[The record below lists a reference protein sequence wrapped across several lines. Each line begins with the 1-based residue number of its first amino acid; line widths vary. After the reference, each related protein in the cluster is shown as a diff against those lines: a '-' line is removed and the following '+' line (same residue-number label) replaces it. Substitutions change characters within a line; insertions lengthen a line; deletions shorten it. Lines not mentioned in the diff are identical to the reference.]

1 LSFSLFK
8 GWGEACIGK
17 GGVGLAVKIHYKC
30 VLVIMFLTYVSFSF
44 LVMVFLNFNFNKSF
58 WKLHFS
64 LFFMQE
70 ILNITN
76 IPFTLLINGFIQSVG
91 LHLI

>member
-44 LVMVFLNFNFNKSF
+44 LVMVFLNLNFNKSF

-64 LFFMQE
+64 LVFHAR
-70 ILNITN
+70 NIKYYQHS
-76 IPFTLLINGFIQSVG
+76 IHFAY
-91 LHLI
+91 